1 LDHLKITVAKSHCQI
16 YITLFIGIYF
26 GSNLSFLAIKKKSEH
41 LKLFLTSFMIIE
53 SLNPARQRALN
64 GPGLLSMKKH
74 LEDDEPDQIE
84 IPVS

>member
-1 LDHLKITVAKSHCQI
+1 
-16 YITLFIGIYF
+16 
-26 GSNLSFLAIKKKSEH
+26 
-41 LKLFLTSFMIIE
+41 MIIE